1 MHVFAPFFCAGAC
14 STTCSHPHTSLNITI
29 LWSEDN
35 QSRHSAFSFA
45 FLLQVTPICKC
56 LCFLSW
62 DYWILLDIPLCDS
75 LLLSDM
81 VTMGR
86 IIPYI
91 STILLFLLILYSFF
105 FLLFSFL
112 LYFLFHI
119 NTFAIPLLVQRLSTI
134 YCALDTECQCSD
146 YLTVS
151 CFSSFWNCNTSS
163 YCPNYLES
171 TLSLFFFAMLSEL
184 CLLYVPV

>member
-62 DYWILLDIPLCDS
+62 NYWILLDIPLCDS

-91 STILLFLLILYSFF
+91 STILLFLLIFSFF
-105 FLLFSFL
+105 FFPIVSLPHWHFRNPTTRPTSIHHLLCSWHWVPVLGL
-112 LYFLFHI
+112 LDC
-119 NTFAIPLLVQRLSTI
+119 V
-134 YCALDTECQCSD
+134 
-146 YLTVS
+146 
-151 CFSSFWNCNTSS
+151 
-163 YCPNYLES
+163 
-171 TLSLFFFAMLSEL
+171 LFFILLEL
-184 CLLYVPV
+184 